1 MEVDAERGTIT
12 VEFEPKPECLNPAR
26 GIAGGFIAEIL
37 DETISPAV
45 GVTLEP
51 GQFPTAVEFKV
62 CFIRPARLGKLIG
75 RARVVHRG
83 GSMVFAEGELRDP
96 ENRLVAT
103 STQTAR
109 IVTIENVE
117 LDFGQGAAQRSA
129 AADAEQPS

>member
-1 MEVDAERGTIT
+1 
-12 VEFEPKPECLNPAR
+12 
-26 GIAGGFIAEIL
+26 
-37 DETISPAV
+37 
-45 GVTLEP
+45 
-51 GQFPTAVEFKV
+51 
-62 CFIRPARLGKLIG
+62 
-75 RARVVHRG
+75 
-83 GSMVFAEGELRDP
+83 MVFAEGELRDP